1 MKNVCIIQARMGSTR
16 LPGKVMMPLDGRPVL
31 HHVIERVSRSKRLDD
46 IVIATTHKA
55 EDDLLVEECERLN
68 VHYSRGSELDVLSR
82 YIEAAEQFN
91 ADIITRVTSDCPLID
106 PAIIDLVLETRENEN
121 ADYAS
126 LSGPRSYPRG
136 LDNEAFTMESFRKVA
151 KKATAEYERVHV
163 TPYYYLHEDEFRM
176 AHVHQA
182 DDFSNLRWTLDTPDD
197 YKALSMI
204 FDKFKGR
211 NDMNWR
217 EVLDIV
223 QKHPEITAA
232 NAHIEQKKL
241 EDL

>member
-1 MKNVCIIQARMGSTR
+1 MGSTR
-16 LPGKVMMPLDGRPVL
+16 LPGKVMMPLGGRPVL

-46 IVIATTHKA
+46 IVIATTDKA

-68 VHYSRGSELDVLSR
+68 IHSFRGSEHDVLSR
-82 YIEAAEQFN
+82 YLGAAEHYN

-106 PAIIDLVLETRENEN
+106 HEIIDLVLKTREEQN

-136 LDNEAFTMESFRKVA
+136 LDNEAFTMASFRKVA
-151 KKATAEYERVHV
+151 QMATEEYERVHV
-163 TPYYYLHEDEFRM
+163 TPYYYLHDDEFKM
-176 AHVHQA
+176 AHIHQA
-182 DDFSNLRWTLDTPDD
+182 DDYSNLRWTLDTPED
-197 YKALSMI
+197 YTALSMI
-204 FDKFKGR
+204 FDAFKGR
-211 NDMNWR
+211 NDMPWR
-217 EVLDIV
+217 DVLALV
-223 QKHPEITAA
+223 QKHPEITEA